1 MLAALAMA
9 DRPLA
14 DDAAGLVA
22 RLEAWAL
29 DRRIEELRRKLGEA
43 ERTAGGAPSPLL
55 EELIALEHRRRDLR
69 SPA

>member
-22 RLEAWAL
+22 RLEAGAV
-29 DRRIEELRRKLGEA
+29 DRRIDELRRGLAEA
-43 ERTAGGAPSPLL
+43 ERAPGRGSSALL